1 MTKVLRRIELMGGR
15 SIEVVRGDITLEEVD
30 AIVNAANSRLQHGGG
45 VAGAIV
51 RRGGRV
57 IQEESNEI
65 GYVRVGDAAVTR
77 AGRLPCK
84 KIIHAVGPMWGEG
97 GEEEKLRDAVESSL
111 HLAHIHG
118 FESLSMPAIS
128 SGIFGFPKDRCAEIL
143 FSTALRFFENNP
155 ESSLRKVRF
164 CNIDQETCS
173 HLTRE
178 FDRRFQKKLK

>member
-1 MTKVLRRIELMGGR
+1 MNKVLRRIELLGGR
-15 SIEVVRGDITLEEVD
+15 SIEVVRGDITMEEVD

-51 RRGGRV
+51 RRGGRI

-65 GYVRVGDAAVTR
+65 GYVRVGDAAVTG

-84 KIIHAVGPMWGEG
+84 KVIHAVGPMWGEG

-111 HLAHIHG
+111 RLAHIHG

-128 SGIFGFPKDRCAEIL
+128 SGIFGFPKDKCAEIL
-143 FSTALRFFENNP
+143 FSTVLRFFENNP
-155 ESSLRKVRF
+155 ESNLRKVRF

-173 HLTRE
+173 HFTRE
-178 FDRRFQKKLK
+178 FDGRFQERLK